1 MHKSIFSKILLV
13 LFLVVISLS
22 ACSKEDEPKVENP
35 IIGVDEDVKGIELT
49 IPETYPNDL
58 IPIYP
63 NSHLYSVIESNQSY
77 TIMFYSKDEVSMVIE
92 FYKNIFRNAENK
104 METILEDSFTSYGE
118 LEGYTYTID
127 VSDDDDLEGY
137 QTLVILGVVMNQK

>member
-1 MHKSIFSKILLV
+1 MHKSIFSRVLLV

-49 IPETYPNDL
+49 IPETYPSDL

-63 NSHLYSVIESNQSY
+63 NSHLYSVVESNRSY
-77 TIMFYSKDEVSMVIE
+77 TIMFYSKDDVSMVIE

-127 VSDDDDLEGY
+127 VSDEDDIEGY

>member
-1 MHKSIFSKILLV
+1 MHKSIFSRILLV

>member
-1 MHKSIFSKILLV
+1 MHKSIFSRILLV

-49 IPETYPNDL
+49 IPETYPSDL

-63 NSHLYSVIESNQSY
+63 NSHLYSVVESNRSY
-77 TIMFYSKDEVSMVIE
+77 TIMFYSKDDVSMVIE